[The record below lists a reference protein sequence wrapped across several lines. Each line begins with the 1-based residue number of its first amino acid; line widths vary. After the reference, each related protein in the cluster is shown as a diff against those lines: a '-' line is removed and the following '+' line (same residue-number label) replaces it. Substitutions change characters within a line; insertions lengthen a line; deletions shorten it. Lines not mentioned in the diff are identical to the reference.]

1 MTETSSVISSSP
13 DVPLVSIIMNCYNGE
28 KYLRE
33 SIDSVLCQSY
43 QNWEIIFWDN
53 CSTDNSAKIC
63 QSYDAKIRYYK
74 GEIMPFIIAGV
85 VKSMALSFLGNSKV
99 IEKVIILLLETLA
112 KKTDSDVD
120 DKLVKML
127 KESLGHKK

>member
-1 MTETSSVISSSP
+1 MPIVIAS
-13 DVPLVSIIMNCYNGE
+13 
-28 KYLRE
+28 
-33 SIDSVLCQSY
+33 
-43 QNWEIIFWDN
+43 
-53 CSTDNSAKIC
+53 
-63 QSYDAKIRYYK
+63 
-74 GEIMPFIIAGV
+74 V
-85 VKSMALSFLGNSKV
+85 VKTMALSFLGNSKV